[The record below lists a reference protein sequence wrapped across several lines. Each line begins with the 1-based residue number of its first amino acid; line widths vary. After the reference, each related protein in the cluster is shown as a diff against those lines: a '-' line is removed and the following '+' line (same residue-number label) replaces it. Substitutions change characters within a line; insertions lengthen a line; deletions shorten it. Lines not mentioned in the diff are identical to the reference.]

1 MLTSVAL
8 CIRCSYHHYIP
19 MGAMERVV
27 VLYSSWVKTGANSLM
42 SVRKRVKS
50 VVLLNVGT
58 PSSSAIIVTMRE
70 PVGVVWEERE
80 GMDNNTHTN

>member
-1 MLTSVAL
+1 
-8 CIRCSYHHYIP
+8 

-50 VVLLNVGT
+50 VVLLNEGT
-58 PSSSAIIVTMRE
+58 PSSCAIVVTVRE
-70 PVGVVWEERE
+70 PAGVVWEERE
-80 GMDNNTHTN
+80 GMDDNTHAH

>member
-1 MLTSVAL
+1 
-8 CIRCSYHHYIP
+8 

-50 VVLLNVGT
+50 VVLLNEGT
-58 PSSSAIIVTMRE
+58 PLSSATIVTMRD
-70 PVGVVWEERE
+70 PAGVV
-80 GMDNNTHTN
+80 